1 LIIIL
6 DQVEEAFT
14 RPNPDLP
21 HELEDFW
28 GALETIFSDPGHR
41 PQLAAGQAHGLRR
54 GARFRIYPSGTTD
67 LLDTGKAIALAE
79 ISILEAADSWAD
91 IIERFGGSMIEQG
104 AQAVLLEPNS
114 IDLVSRVYLHHRSD
128 LGAGVGQDSA
138 LKAVEEAVKE
148 NC

>member
-1 LIIIL
+1 
-6 DQVEEAFT
+6 
-14 RPNPDLP
+14 
-21 HELEDFW
+21 
-28 GALETIFSDPGHR
+28 
-41 PQLAAGQAHGLRR
+41 
-54 GARFRIYPSGTTD
+54 
-67 LLDTGKAIALAE
+67 
-79 ISILEAADSWAD
+79 
-91 IIERFGGSMIEQG
+91 MIEQG